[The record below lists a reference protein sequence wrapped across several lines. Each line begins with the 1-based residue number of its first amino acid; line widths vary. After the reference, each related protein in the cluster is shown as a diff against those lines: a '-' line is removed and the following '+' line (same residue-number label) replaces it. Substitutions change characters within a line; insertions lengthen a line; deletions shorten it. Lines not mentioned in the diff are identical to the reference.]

1 MENEGFVAVC
11 CQMFGDEGIHW
22 CVNSVSYSLHMNDLI
37 ETIYTAARR
46 LLYYYKMC
54 RMWEAEE
61 RRASPAV
68 PAARDSKGLYSHGCL
83 KKSSESPERTRH
95 PACMFLSRLC
105 SSVPLKLNS
114 APGMPL
120 LSVWLTAPGQTA
132 APGLTADDG
141 SAGDDAFVW
150 DSAFCDGTCLLC
162 FLSWHTSVW

>member
-1 MENEGFVAVC
+1 MRGLLQCVARCLVMKGFTGVWTACRTVC
-11 CQMFGDEGIHW
+11 IWMILLRLFTRQPDGFCTILKCVVCEKLRKDE
-22 CVNSVSYSLHMNDLI
+22 
-37 ETIYTAARR
+37 R
-46 LLYYYKMC
+46 LQPC
-54 RMWEAEE
+54 RQLG
-61 RRASPAV
+61 
-68 PAARDSKGLYSHGCL
+68 DSKGLYSHGCL

-120 LSVWLTAPGQTA
+120 LSLWLTAPGQTA
-132 APGLTADDG
+132 APGVTADDG